1 MRLIEA
7 LGEVSTGAELRALQS
22 QSSYLWDDERRI
34 SFMDE
39 HGFDKQVLVLAR
51 PPVWLGMERT
61 ELHRLTRVANDSL
74 AEFAS
79 RRSDRFLSVGVLPVV
94 DDDMME
100 EFERIH
106 GELGL
111 CGVLIFSNIEGK
123 PLDHDSM
130 WPLYERAAA
139 LGLPI
144 WIHPQHANI
153 YPWIGR
159 DVLDRTLAW
168 PFDTSLAMARLV
180 FGGVFEKYPDI
191 RFVTHHMGGMIPYF
205 APRIDAFARST
216 AVEYA
221 RLGIGG
227 SSGAV
232 LTGPAIDHFPAST
245 TTRSAT
251 APSRPWPWR
260 APSSALITSSSAPT
274 SRSAPRTVRGLSTNC
289 APSARRT
296 SPTRTARTSSTA
308 TPRGYSASR
317 TDVRTIPP
325 RSAPG
330 SSEGA
335 VAPRKISRMSG
346 FSRTSWAS
354 ADMTTSPRRSM

>member
-1 MRLIEA
+1 VVIDAYAHVFPMRLIEA

-61 ELHRLTRVANDSL
+61 EIHRLTRVANDSL

-79 RRSDRFLSVGVLPVV
+79 RCSDRFLSVGVLPVV

-232 LTGPAIDHFPAST
+232 LTGPAIDHFRRFYNDSISNGSVEAL
-245 TTRSAT
+245 AM
-251 APSRPWPWR
+251 AR
-260 APSSALITSSSAPT
+260 AFFGADHILF
-274 SRSAPRTVRGLSTNC
+274 G
-289 APSARRT
+289 
-296 SPTRTARTSSTA
+296 
-308 TPRGYSASR
+308 
-317 TDVRTIPP
+317 TDFPFGP
-325 RSAPG
+325 EDG
-330 SSEGA
+330 
-335 VAPRKISRMSG
+335 
-346 FSRTSWAS
+346 SWALDELRAVS
-354 ADMTTSPRRSM
+354 EADLTHEDREKILHGNAERLLGLGD